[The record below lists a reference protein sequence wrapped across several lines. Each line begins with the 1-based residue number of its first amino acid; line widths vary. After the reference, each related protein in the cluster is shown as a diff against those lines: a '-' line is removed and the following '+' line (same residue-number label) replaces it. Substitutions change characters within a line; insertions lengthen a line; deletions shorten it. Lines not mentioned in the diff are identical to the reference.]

1 MSILWWLEC
10 LLHMAT
16 WAPQF
21 CGDLKTL
28 ILLRPGDL
36 HPMEFWRSP
45 SYDDLKI
52 SPIGDI
58 RPSHCG
64 NLKISTLWRPLPI
77 GDLNTVTLWLQKPP
91 PSHNNLQTCGDL
103 ETSILRRPGD
113 LHWPRS
119 GDLHPAATWRP
130 PSCGDLETST
140 RPRSGDI
147 HSAMTWRPTSL
158 WQPRYRLPPPCSDP
172 ISVLSD
178 DVAGNYHP
186 EATSSFAPCG
196 DLVLCP
202 QRRPRPLPPAATS
215 ILPPQATII
224 PPESGTWIPPFW
236 DDLVSSPAPV
246 PSLQL
251 PGYLPNA
258 ATLGLP
264 SCGVLEIST
273 SVRSLPLKST

>member
-1 MSILWWLEC
+1 
-10 LLHMAT
+10 MAT

-28 ILLRPGDL
+28 ILLRPGDFHHMTIL
-36 HPMEFWRSP
+36 RSP

-172 ISVLSD
+172 ISVPSD
-178 DVAGNYHP
+178 DVAGNHHP
-186 EATSSFAPCG
+186 EATLSFAPCG

-215 ILPPQATII
+215 ILPPPATII
-224 PPESGTWIPPFW
+224 PPESGNLDTSILGRPGIFACTRPVLAATRIPP
-236 DDLVSSPAPV
+236 
-246 PSLQL
+246 Q
-251 PGYLPNA
+251 
-258 ATLGLP
+258 
-264 SCGVLEIST
+264 CGDIGT
-273 SVRSLPLKST
+273 SVRRRLGDLHQCSLAATKEHIEAGS